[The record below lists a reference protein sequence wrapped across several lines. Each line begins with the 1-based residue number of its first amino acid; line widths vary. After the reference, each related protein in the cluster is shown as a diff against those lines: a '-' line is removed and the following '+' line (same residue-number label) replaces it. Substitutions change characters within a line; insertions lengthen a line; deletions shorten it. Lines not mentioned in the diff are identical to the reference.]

1 LCFAVLAGL
10 WMWHGRADAALK
22 HRYSFGEGA
31 AADASNR
38 MIVDS
43 VSNANGVV
51 RGAGASATATELVLA
66 GGSSQTQAYVD
77 LPNGI
82 VSSLTDATFEAWY
95 TISST
100 QAWARVW
107 DFGSTTADPS
117 GELTAP
123 GGTGNGSDNLFF
135 SVARGTNLGQQRV
148 GLGNEDA
155 RFGGSAAGTVMG
167 GFFDMDTEFPH
178 ELNQQYHAVLVF
190 NANGAG
196 PGVATETF
204 YINGVL
210 APDPEG
216 APNPFTVGHQLAN
229 LNDVNNWL
237 GRSNW
242 TGDANFGGSFN
253 EFRIYDHAL
262 TATDVAQNSVLGPD
276 TLSGET
282 IFSVE
287 VNTTTGA
294 TRLINNRAEA
304 LTFDYYEISS
314 AGGALNAA
322 GWAGVDGDTPSG
334 QGWDK
339 SGSAGANLL
348 TELYLPENGYE
359 FPANSS
365 LPIGNALNPAVFG
378 AGNPADLE
386 FRFGLAN
393 GVFLIGPVNYVS
405 TAHQVAGDYNQNGV
419 VDAADYVVWRK
430 NSGGTTLPNRGPGIS
445 GPVGTSDYEFW
456 RSRFGATSGTGS
468 GVAASVPEPSTLAI
482 VLFGW
487 MAARSGRRGAGFET
501 ANKSNRQERQGR
513 QEQAPG
519 INCISWRPW
528 RLGG

>member
-1 LCFAVLAGL
+1 
-10 WMWHGRADAALK
+10 
-22 HRYSFGEGA
+22 
-31 AADASNR
+31 
-38 MIVDS
+38 
-43 VSNANGVV
+43 
-51 RGAGASATATELVLA
+51 LA

-95 TISST
+95 TISSA

-117 GELTAP
+117 GELMGP

-135 SVARGTNLGQQRV
+135 AVARITNIGQQRV
-148 GLGNEDA
+148 GLGNEDP
-155 RFGGSAAGTVMG
+155 RFGGSTAGTVMG
-167 GFFDMDTEFPH
+167 GFFDIDSEFPH
-178 ELNQQYHAVLVF
+178 MLNEQYHAVLVF

-210 APDPEG
+210 APDAEG

-242 TGDANFGGSFN
+242 TGDSNFGGSFH

-262 TATDVAQNSVLGPD
+262 SASEVAQNSVLGPD

-282 IFSVE
+282 IFSLE

-304 LTFDYYEISS
+304 LTFDYYEIASD
-314 AGGALNAA
+314 GGALNAA
-322 GWAGVDGDTPSG
+322 GWVSIDGDTSAG

-339 SGSAGANLL
+339 SGGASPNLL
-348 TELYLPENGYE
+348 AELNLSENGYT
-359 FPANSS
+359 FPANGSI
-365 LPIGNALNPAVFG
+365 PIGNAFNPAVFG
-378 AGNPADLE
+378 AGNPGDLE

-393 GVFLIGPVNYVS
+393 GVFLTGPVNYVS
-405 TAHQVAGDYNQNGV
+405 TVPQVAGDYNQNGV

-430 NSGGTTLPNRGPGIS
+430 NVGGTTLPNRGTGIS
-445 GPVGTSDYEFW
+445 GPVGTSDYDFW
-456 RSRFGATSGTGS
+456 RSRFGATSGTGG
-468 GVAASVPEPSTLAI
+468 GVAARVPEPSTLAI
-482 VLFGW
+482 LLLGCL
-487 MAARSGRRGAGFET
+487 ATRSGRRGACLH
-501 ANKSNRQERQGR
+501 KPS
-513 QEQAPG
+513 
-519 INCISWRPW
+519 
-528 RLGG
+528 